1 MEKYMYKAIEKMD
14 QWIAWFN
21 KATPLKKFIFF
32 LFVIIGISILT
43 KIF

>member
-1 MEKYMYKAIEKMD
+1 MEKYAEKAIEKMD

-32 LFVIIGISILT
+32 VAVIIGINILT